1 MKELEIP
8 SPILPPKKTLSK
20 DECSIVNSVGLYIIQ
35 KLREEDLKE
44 ILPSS
49 SLEESDLNL
58 ENEAEELN
66 SKCSIVE
73 LILNNRDI
81 LVNYD
86 EFYEEECQLSLL
98 NWAWNI
104 HRKFFAGKKIEMN
117 SAGKNLE
124 TSTNINVNTNA
135 NNYLY
140 KDLLFKNN
148 CLNNKAEI
156 LLFNI
161 LNIFEIF
168 PIKPDDL
175 KSLNFIEKLRD
186 IKKDMKSRNLL
197 LYKKIKKLINFWKKM
212 IKFFDAQNKPKSPSS
227 GEKSESP
234 RIFDVSLNQK
244 LLLENCDTEKKE
256 KKKKISFKSK
266 KEDCEIMSSNISL
279 DDTESGEH
287 KIKKKNVHWKSQESL
302 VEKIE
307 FDPMNAPI
315 EI

>member
-1 MKELEIP
+1 MKELEI
-8 SPILPPKKTLSK
+8 SSAIFPPKKCPSK
-20 DECSIVNSVGLYIIQ
+20 DDSSNLSTVGLYIIQ

-44 ILPSS
+44 MLPSL
-49 SLEESDLNL
+49 SLDESNLNL
-58 ENEAEELN
+58 ENVAEELN
-66 SKCSIVE
+66 SKYNIVE

-81 LVNYD
+81 LVNLE

-104 HRKFFAGKKIEMN
+104 HRKFFGRKNETN
-117 SAGKNLE
+117 STGNNLE
-124 TSTNINVNTNA
+124 TDTNA
-135 NNYLY
+135 NIFLN
-140 KDLLFKNN
+140 KEFLFKNK

-212 IKFFDAQNKPKSPSS
+212 IKFFEAQNKPNSPSPE
-227 GEKSESP
+227 EKSDNVF

-244 LLLENCDTEKKE
+244 RSLENCDTDKKE
-256 KKKKISFKSK
+256 KKKKITFITK

-287 KIKKKNVHWKSQESL
+287 KIKKKNVSWKSQDSL

-307 FDPMNAPI
+307 FDPMNAPF

>member
-1 MKELEIP
+1 MKELEI
-8 SPILPPKKTLSK
+8 SSAIFPPKKCPSK
-20 DECSIVNSVGLYIIQ
+20 DDSSNLSTVGLYIIQ

-44 ILPSS
+44 MLPSL
-49 SLEESDLNL
+49 SLDESNLNL
-58 ENEAEELN
+58 ENVAEELD
-66 SKCSIVE
+66 SKYGIVE

-81 LVNYD
+81 LVNLD

-104 HRKFFAGKKIEMN
+104 HRKFFGRKNETN
-117 SAGKNLE
+117 STGNNLE
-124 TSTNINVNTNA
+124 TDTNA
-135 NNYLY
+135 NIFLN
-140 KDLLFKNN
+140 KEFLFKNK

-212 IKFFDAQNKPKSPSS
+212 IKFFEAQNKPNSPSPE
-227 GEKSESP
+227 EKP
-234 RIFDVSLNQK
+234 DNVFRIFDVSLNQK
-244 LLLENCDTEKKE
+244 RSLENCDTDKKE
-256 KKKKISFKSK
+256 KKKKITFITK

-287 KIKKKNVHWKSQESL
+287 KIKKKNVSWKSQDSL

-307 FDPMNAPI
+307 FDPMNAPF

>member
-1 MKELEIP
+1 MKELEI
-8 SPILPPKKTLSK
+8 SSAIFPPKKCPSK
-20 DECSIVNSVGLYIIQ
+20 DDSSNLSTVGLYIIQ

-44 ILPSS
+44 MLPSL
-49 SLEESDLNL
+49 SLDESNLNL
-58 ENEAEELN
+58 ENLAEELN
-66 SKCSIVE
+66 SKYGIVE

-81 LVNYD
+81 LVNLD

-104 HRKFFAGKKIEMN
+104 HRKFFGRKNETN
-117 SAGKNLE
+117 STGNNLE
-124 TSTNINVNTNA
+124 TDTNA
-135 NNYLY
+135 NIFLN
-140 KDLLFKNN
+140 KEFLFKNK

-212 IKFFDAQNKPKSPSS
+212 IKFFEAKNKPNSPSPE
-227 GEKSESP
+227 EKSDNVF

-244 LLLENCDTEKKE
+244 RSLENCDTDKKE
-256 KKKKISFKSK
+256 KKKKITFITK

-287 KIKKKNVHWKSQESL
+287 KIKKKNVSWKSQDSL

-307 FDPMNAPI
+307 FDPMNAPF

>member
-1 MKELEIP
+1 MKELEI
-8 SPILPPKKTLSK
+8 SSAIFPPKKCPSK
-20 DECSIVNSVGLYIIQ
+20 DDSSNLSTVGLYIIQ

-44 ILPSS
+44 MLPSL
-49 SLEESDLNL
+49 SLDESNLNL
-58 ENEAEELN
+58 ENVAEELN
-66 SKCSIVE
+66 SKYGIVE

-81 LVNYD
+81 LVNLD

-104 HRKFFAGKKIEMN
+104 HRKFFGRKNETN
-117 SAGKNLE
+117 STGNNLE
-124 TSTNINVNTNA
+124 TDTNA
-135 NNYLY
+135 NIFLN
-140 KDLLFKNN
+140 KEFLFKNK

-212 IKFFDAQNKPKSPSS
+212 IKFFEAQNKPNSPSPE
-227 GEKSESP
+227 EKSDNVF

-244 LLLENCDTEKKE
+244 RSLENCDTDKKE
-256 KKKKISFKSK
+256 KKKKITFITK

-287 KIKKKNVHWKSQESL
+287 KIKKKNVSWKSQDSL

-307 FDPMNAPI
+307 FDPMNAPF

>member
-1 MKELEIP
+1 MKELEI
-8 SPILPPKKTLSK
+8 SLPIFPPKKCISK
-20 DECSIVNSVGLYIIQ
+20 DDSSNLSTVGLYIIQ

-44 ILPSS
+44 MLPSL
-49 SLEESDLNL
+49 SLDESNLNL
-58 ENEAEELN
+58 ENVAEELN
-66 SKCSIVE
+66 SKHNIVE

-81 LVNYD
+81 LVNLD

-104 HRKFFAGKKIEMN
+104 HRKFFGRKTETN
-117 SAGKNLE
+117 STGNNLE
-124 TSTNINVNTNA
+124 MDTNTSA
-135 NNYLY
+135 NNLLN
-140 KDLLFKNN
+140 KELLFKNK

-212 IKFFDAQNKPKSPSS
+212 IKFFEAQNKPNSPSPE
-227 GEKSESP
+227 EKSDNVF

-244 LLLENCDTEKKE
+244 RSLENCDTDKKE
-256 KKKKISFKSK
+256 KKKKITFITK

-287 KIKKKNVHWKSQESL
+287 KIKKKNVSWKSQDSL

-307 FDPMNAPI
+307 FDPMNAPF

>member
-1 MKELEIP
+1 MKELEI
-8 SPILPPKKTLSK
+8 SSAIFPPKKCPSK
-20 DECSIVNSVGLYIIQ
+20 DDSSNLSTVGLYIIQ

-44 ILPSS
+44 MLPSL
-49 SLEESDLNL
+49 SLDESNLNL
-58 ENEAEELN
+58 ENVAEELN
-66 SKCSIVE
+66 SKYGIVE

-81 LVNYD
+81 LVNLD

-104 HRKFFAGKKIEMN
+104 HRKFFGRKNETN
-117 SAGKNLE
+117 STRNNLE
-124 TSTNINVNTNA
+124 TDTNA
-135 NNYLY
+135 NIFLN
-140 KDLLFKNN
+140 KEFLFKNK

-212 IKFFDAQNKPKSPSS
+212 IKFFEAQNKPNSPSPE
-227 GEKSESP
+227 EKSDNVF

-244 LLLENCDTEKKE
+244 RSLENCDTDKKE
-256 KKKKISFKSK
+256 KKKKITFITK

-287 KIKKKNVHWKSQESL
+287 KIKKKNVSWKTEEFL

-307 FDPMNAPI
+307 YDPMNAPF

>member
-1 MKELEIP
+1 MKELEI
-8 SPILPPKKTLSK
+8 SSAIFPPKKCPSK
-20 DECSIVNSVGLYIIQ
+20 DDSSNLSTVGLYIIQ

-44 ILPSS
+44 MQPSL
-49 SLEESDLNL
+49 SLDESNLNL
-58 ENEAEELN
+58 ENVAEELN
-66 SKCSIVE
+66 SKYGIVE

-81 LVNYD
+81 LVNLD

-104 HRKFFAGKKIEMN
+104 HRKFFGRKNETN
-117 SAGKNLE
+117 STGNNLE
-124 TSTNINVNTNA
+124 TDTNA
-135 NNYLY
+135 NIFLN
-140 KDLLFKNN
+140 KEFLFKNK

-212 IKFFDAQNKPKSPSS
+212 IKFFEAKNKPNSPSPE
-227 GEKSESP
+227 EKP
-234 RIFDVSLNQK
+234 DNVFRIFDVSLNQK
-244 LLLENCDTEKKE
+244 RSLENCDTDKKE
-256 KKKKISFKSK
+256 KKKKITFITK

-287 KIKKKNVHWKSQESL
+287 KIKKKNVSWKSQDSL

-307 FDPMNAPI
+307 FDPMNAPF

>member
-1 MKELEIP
+1 MSELDFSTPLFTQTNFYLKEEESNL
-8 SPILPPKKTLSK
+8 
-20 DECSIVNSVGLYIIQ
+20 NYVGLYIIQ

-44 ILPSS
+44 MHHHSFNLD
-49 SLEESDLNL
+49 ELNL
-58 ENEAEELN
+58 NSEKIAEELQ
-66 SKCSIVE
+66 SKLDIVE
-73 LILNNRDI
+73 LIMNNRDI
-81 LVNYD
+81 LINLED
-86 EFYEEECQLSLL
+86 FYEEDCQLSLL

-104 HRKFFAGKKIEMN
+104 HRRKKKKKNTEPFANM
-117 SAGKNLE
+117 
-124 TSTNINVNTNA
+124 NTNSNA
-135 NNYLY
+135 NCCLN

-212 IKFFDAQNKPKSPSS
+212 IKFFEAQNKPNSPSPE
-227 GEKSESP
+227 EKSDNVF

-244 LLLENCDTEKKE
+244 RSLENCDTDKKE
-256 KKKKISFKSK
+256 KKKKITFITK

-287 KIKKKNVHWKSQESL
+287 KIKKKNVSWKSQDSL

-307 FDPMNAPI
+307 FDPMNAPF

>member
-8 SPILPPKKTLSK
+8 SPILPPKKSLSK

-81 LVNYD
+81 LVNFD

-98 NWAWNI
+98 NWAWSI
-104 HRKFFAGKKIEMN
+104 HKKFFAGKKIEMN
-117 SAGKNLE
+117 SATMNLE
-124 TSTNINVNTNA
+124 TSTNINTNA

-168 PIKPDDL
+168 PIKP
-175 KSLNFIEKLRD
+175 LRD

-212 IKFFDAQNKPKSPSS
+212 IKFFDGQNKPKSPSS
-227 GEKSESP
+227 GEKPESP
-234 RIFDVSLNQK
+234 FRIFDVSLSQK
-244 LLLENCDTEKKE
+244 RLLENCDTDRKE
-256 KKKKISFKSK
+256 KRKKISFKST

-287 KIKKKNVHWKSQESL
+287 KIKKKNVSWKSQESL

>member
-1 MKELEIP
+1 MKELEI
-8 SPILPPKKTLSK
+8 SLPIFPPKKCISK
-20 DECSIVNSVGLYIIQ
+20 DDSSNLSTVGLYIIQ

-44 ILPSS
+44 MLPSL
-49 SLEESDLNL
+49 SLDESNLNL
-58 ENEAEELN
+58 ENIAEELN
-66 SKCSIVE
+66 SKHNIVE

-81 LVNYD
+81 LVNLD

-104 HRKFFAGKKIEMN
+104 HRKFFGRKTETN
-117 SAGKNLE
+117 STGNSLE
-124 TSTNINVNTNA
+124 IDTNTSA
-135 NNYLY
+135 NNLLN
-140 KDLLFKNN
+140 KELLFKNK

-197 LYKKIKKLINFWKKM
+197 LYKKIKKLIKFWKKM
-212 IKFFDAQNKPKSPSS
+212 INFFDTQRKQKFLIEEKREVQPHKFFN
-227 GEKSESP
+227 
-234 RIFDVSLNQK
+234 ISLNK
-244 LLLENCDTEKKE
+244 KRLLENYDTDKKD
-256 KKKKISFKSK
+256 KNKRPNFIST
-266 KEDCEIMSSNISL
+266 KEDCENISSNISL

-287 KIKKKNVHWKSQESL
+287 KLRKKNVSWKTEEFL

-307 FDPMNAPI
+307 YDPMNAPF

>member
-1 MKELEIP
+1 MKELEI
-8 SPILPPKKTLSK
+8 SSAIFPPKKCPSK
-20 DECSIVNSVGLYIIQ
+20 DDSSNLSTVGLYIIQ

-44 ILPSS
+44 MLPSL
-49 SLEESDLNL
+49 SLDESNLNL
-58 ENEAEELN
+58 ENVAEELN
-66 SKCSIVE
+66 SKYGIVE

-81 LVNYD
+81 LVNLD

-104 HRKFFAGKKIEMN
+104 HRKFFGRKNETN
-117 SAGKNLE
+117 STGNNLE
-124 TSTNINVNTNA
+124 TDTNA
-135 NNYLY
+135 NIFLN
-140 KDLLFKNN
+140 KEFLFKNK

-212 IKFFDAQNKPKSPSS
+212 IKFFEAKNKPNSPSP
-227 GEKSESP
+227 ELTMFSE
-234 RIFDVSLNQK
+234 FLMF
-244 LLLENCDTEKKE
+244 LL
-256 KKKKISFKSK
+256 
-266 KEDCEIMSSNISL
+266 
-279 DDTESGEH
+279 
-287 KIKKKNVHWKSQESL
+287 IK
-302 VEKIE
+302 
-307 FDPMNAPI
+307 NAP
-315 EI
+315 